1 MLRPHRPRHQRGLFI
16 YGRTYLRAT
25 LGQPLRLHP
34 APVLAGLAAGAGPG
48 GFALSPPRP
57 TGCMASRGIKGEG
70 FARDPHPFPTLR
82 FGLRLPV
89 PPLTPLP
96 AKRRQ

>member
-1 MLRPHRPRHQRGLFI
+1 MGAHI
-16 YGRTYLRAT
+16 SA
-25 LGQPLRLHP
+25 LRLGNP
-34 APVLAGLAAGAGPG
+34 SVASRVRSCRTGRGGRPS
-48 GFALSPPRP
+48 GFAFVPPPP

-70 FARDPHPFPTLR
+70 FARDPHPFPALR